1 MHKRNAKRRTWY
13 TYGTDG
19 VGIEFLKKK
28 DTVKKLW
35 KAYVRKY
42 YSEMTSVN
50 GSTSCRMMSV
60 NGLATGGTTSVN
72 GSTSGGMMSVNG
84 LATGGTTSING
95 LATGGMTSVNGSTS
109 GGMNGSATEAV
120 ILAKPRKRRVRC
132 KQCEGCKST
141 ACGECRYCTN
151 RKLKKPCLRT
161 ICSNLQ

>member
-50 GSTSCRMMSV
+50 GSTSGRMTSV
-60 NGLATGGTTSVN
+60 NGLATGGMTSV
-72 GSTSGGMMSVNG
+72 
-84 LATGGTTSING
+84 NG

-109 GGMNGSATEAV
+109 GGMMSVNGLTTVVNGSATEAV